1 MASKAGPRRSKAR
14 LKPSLKAKKRN
25 LARSES
31 SPPDDLPESGLQM
44 HCWQWFKKAYPYV
57 LMFHVPNGELRHI
70 SVADKLKR
78 MGVVP
83 GVADFLAFPLLG
95 TKHAIELKTLTGS
108 QKTAQERFER
118 YWTKSGGS
126 YDIARTLED
135 FQAVC
140 LRLFGAPLDNSD
152 PGSAFVDPDMARGA
166 AVLEINIA

>member
-1 MASKAGPRRSKAR
+1 
-14 LKPSLKAKKRN
+14 L
-25 LARSES
+25 

-44 HCWQWFKKAYPYV
+44 HCWQWFKKAYPHI

-118 YWTKSGGS
+118 YWIGSGGS
-126 YDIARTLED
+126 YDIARTLEQ

-140 LRLFGAPLDNSD
+140 LRLFGPSLNNEGPS
-152 PGSAFVDPDMARGA
+152 SVFVDPDVAGA